1 MTQRPLGYTYKLFQ
15 CISLPCFPLEYCKHD
30 VNINSTLRNSQTTL
44 DLRACGTG
52 LGARSD
58 SHSYGRKEVKIYR
71 EAVISQFKY
80 FLYISINA
88 FMMQIY

>member
-1 MTQRPLGYTYKLFQ
+1 MTQCTLNYTYKLFQ
-15 CISLPCFPLEYCKHD
+15 SISLPYMDHCKHD
-30 VNINSTLRNSQTTL
+30 INIQSTSLIHKTAL

-58 SHSYGRKEVKIYR
+58 THNYGRKEVKIYR
-71 EAVISQFKY
+71 EAFKSQFKY

-88 FMMQIY
+88 FVM